1 LNAILFGLLAAAI
14 VLIQCLI
21 GGTRLVF
28 SLPAYGLLAM
38 AAILS
43 LGALRRP
50 AARADAACLA
60 VTAIFFGY
68 ILTRAAW
75 SPWDYLWWQ
84 DFFQVLGCL
93 AVYGIVALHL
103 DSARA
108 RLGIVAVLLVLAGFE
123 FFIGLRQFRYA
134 DNWMPFGFLRADSGA
149 RASGMKIS
157 SIHFAGLLEI
167 TGAFALAAAFWSRW
181 AAWARAAAGLAAL
194 LSYAGIV
201 ISGSRGGYIS
211 GLFSLAVFV
220 MLSLAVYR
228 RLRPA
233 RFAEAL
239 TWTALGTIVLVV
251 GSILLMSQNE
261 MLSSRMALIWKQDLK
276 ALDYAAATSAGA
288 KAVQPAMDVRIYNWQ
303 AALDQFRLAPWL
315 GTGAGTHLY
324 YGRLFRRPQIQADP
338 IHAHG
343 DYLELLAEY
352 GIVGALGMT
361 AFLAVHLRQGIRRT
375 KHILR
380 TELGDL
386 DAYQPRRSDH
396 LALVLGALTA
406 VAAYLAHSVVD
417 FNLHIPGHALLFAFI
432 FAILASPR
440 GDARQVNEHA
450 EMPVRLAL
458 PALGVWLAVAGLGKL
473 PGEWWCERARVAL
486 RDRRF
491 EDAIALAERA
501 LRHEQRNPDLYFHL
515 GNAHRALG
523 QLNGDAASLEKA
535 VITYRRSL
543 DIFPWNEHVLV
554 RLGQA
559 LDALERFSEAAEA
572 YTTAIAHDPN
582 LGVLHAY
589 YAQHLFLVG
598 RDEQARASFAEA
610 RRLSA
615 QHLHRIVDPEFT
627 DAPADPSH
635 RTTELK

>member
-1 LNAILFGLLAAAI
+1 MNAILLGLLVSAF

-50 AARADAACLA
+50 AARVDGLCLG
-60 VTAIFFGY
+60 VTAVFFTY
-68 ILTRAAW
+68 ILARAAV

-93 AVYGIVALHL
+93 AVYGLVALHL

-108 RLGIVAVLLVLAGFE
+108 RLAIVAFLLVLAGFE

-167 TGAFALAAAFWSRW
+167 TGAFALAVAFWSRW
-181 AAWARAAAGLAAL
+181 ARWARAAAGLAAL
-194 LSYAGIV
+194 LSYAGII

-211 GLFSLAVFV
+211 GLFSLAVFAV
-220 MLSLAVYR
+220 LSLVVYR

-233 RFAEAL
+233 RFAEVL
-239 TWTALGTIVLVV
+239 TWTALGIIVLVV
-251 GSILLMSQNE
+251 GAILLMSQNE

-276 ALDYAAATSAGA
+276 ALDYAAASSAGA
-288 KAVQPAMDVRIYNWQ
+288 KAVQPAMDVRVYNWQ

-338 IHAHG
+338 VHAHG

-352 GIVGALGMT
+352 GLVGALGMAT
-361 AFLAVHLRQGIRRT
+361 FLAVHLRQGIRRT
-375 KHILR
+375 RHILR
-380 TELGDL
+380 TELADL

-417 FNLHIPGHALLFAFI
+417 FNLHIPGHALIFAFV

-440 GDARQVNEHA
+440 GDARPANERI
-450 EMPVRLAL
+450 EKLSRLAL
-458 PALGVWLAVAGLGKL
+458 PILGIWLAVAGLSKL

-486 RDRRF
+486 RDKRF
-491 EDAIALAERA
+491 EEAIALAERA
-501 LRHEQRNPDLYFHL
+501 LRHEQRNPNLYFHL

-523 QLNGDAASLEKA
+523 QLSGEKSAFENAVAAYRQSLA
-535 VITYRRSL
+535 
-543 DIFPWNEHVLV
+543 IFPWNEHVLV

-559 LDALERFSEAAEA
+559 LDALERFPEAAEA

-598 RDEQARASFAEA
+598 RDEQARESLETA

-615 QHLHRIVDPEFT
+615 QHLNQIVDPEFT
-627 DAPADPSH
+627 DSPSDPTH
-635 RTTELK
+635 RTTK